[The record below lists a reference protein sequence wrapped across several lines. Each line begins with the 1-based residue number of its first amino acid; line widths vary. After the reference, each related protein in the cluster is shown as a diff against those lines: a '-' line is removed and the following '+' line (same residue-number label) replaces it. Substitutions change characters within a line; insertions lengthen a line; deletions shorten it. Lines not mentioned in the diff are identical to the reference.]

1 MAENDYLSALSQFN
15 SMTEQAKEYSET
27 KVGDAQRAISEQMD
41 GIVGGSLGMIPA
53 VEIGAKYLG
62 KALGKQS
69 EGLLT
74 KGGRAVKGAV
84 KDGYN
89 KVKAKIKEKSDGNN
103 DGGDGADDADA
114 EPTEIEMD
122 TFSSNQ
128 TPESSGGSEETD
140 FGGKSDGASGEDPD
154 IPEPVE
160 PDLPP
165 EGSSTEMTDM
175 SDVGDRPPVDNSS
188 TPQGQGDNENP
199 QLDDSLDNDG
209 GLPTKPQP
217 TAEGSE
223 TSAGENAGK
232 SAGDD
237 VLDDAGKQVGEDL
250 GKGLGTEL
258 GTDAGVEAGL
268 NAFDAVPILGELGA
282 VAGAI
287 YGLVHLFHHSAP
299 KPPPS
304 YSIAMPTMDVEGG
317 ALNAS
322 SAPIAHT

>member
-1 MAENDYLSALSQFN
+1 
-15 SMTEQAKEYSET
+15 
-27 KVGDAQRAISEQMD
+27 MD
-41 GIVGGSLGMIPA
+41 GVVGGTLGMIPA
-53 VEIGAKYLG
+53 IEIAGKYLG
-62 KALGKQS
+62 KAVGKQS

-114 EPTEIEMD
+114 QPEEVEMD
-122 TFSSNQ
+122 TFKSNV
-128 TPESSGGSEETD
+128 ESSGDGGTEETD
-140 FGGKSDGASGEDPD
+140 FGGKSDGASGDDPAE
-154 IPEPVE
+154 PEPVE

-175 SDVGDRPPVDNSS
+175 SDVGDRPPVNNQQVEQSE
-188 TPQGQGDNENP
+188 GENQNA

-209 GLPTKPQP
+209 GLPQPKPPTQ
-217 TAEGSE
+217 TAEGGDGASGGADAE
-223 TSAGENAGK
+223 NVGTKVGE
-232 SAGDD
+232 D
-237 VLDDAGKQVGEDL
+237 VGKQVAEDT
-250 GKGLGTEL
+250 GKTVATDV
-258 GTDAGVEAGL
+258 GTDVGAEVGL
-268 NAFDAVPILGELGA
+268 NALDAVPILGELGM

-287 YGLVHLFHHSAP
+287 YGLVHLFHHPKP
-299 KPPPS
+299 KPPPT

>member
-1 MAENDYLSALSQFN
+1 MAENDYIGALSQFN
-15 SMTEQAKEYSET
+15 SMTEQAKQYGESS
-27 KVGDAQRAISEQMD
+27 VADAQKAISEKMD
-41 GIVGGSLGMIPA
+41 GLVGGTLGMIPV
-53 VEIGAKYLG
+53 VEMGAKYLG

-69 EGLLT
+69 EGLIT

-89 KVKAKIKEKSDGNN
+89 AVKAKIKAKTDGNN
-103 DGGDGADDADA
+103 DGGEGEDDADA
-114 EPTEIEMD
+114 GNEDVEMD
-122 TFSSNQ
+122 TFKSNAE
-128 TPESSGGSEETD
+128 PDNSGGTEESD
-140 FGGKSDGASGEDPD
+140 FGGKSDGASGEDPAE
-154 IPEPVE
+154 PEPVE

-175 SDVGDRPPVDNSS
+175 SDVGDKPPVDNSS
-188 TPQGQGDNENP
+188 TPQGEGENENAG
-199 QLDDSLDNDG
+199 LDDSLDNDG
-209 GLPTKPQP
+209 GMPKPSQP
-217 TAEGSE
+217 TAEGAE
-223 TSAGENAGK
+223 TSAGEDLGK

-237 VLDDAGKQVGEDL
+237 IGKQVGEDL

-258 GTDAGVEAGL
+258 GTDVGVETGL
-268 NAFDAVPILGELGA
+268 NALDAVPILGELGM

-299 KPPPS
+299 KPPPT
-304 YSIAMPTMDVEGG
+304 YSIAMPTMDVDGG